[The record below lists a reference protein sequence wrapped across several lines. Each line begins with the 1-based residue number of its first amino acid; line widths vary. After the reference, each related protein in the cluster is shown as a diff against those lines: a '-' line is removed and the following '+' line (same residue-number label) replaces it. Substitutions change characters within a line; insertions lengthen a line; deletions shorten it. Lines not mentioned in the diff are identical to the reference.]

1 MDAAICPLPFAGVD
15 PKSIV
20 CEFFRHGQCTKGN
33 KCKFSHDLSV
43 ERKGPK
49 ISLFADQRDLKKDGE
64 EDGEGKVGRGMDAVR
79 VLANWGY
86 LITFDGR
93 STYTGMSDCTNI

>member
-1 MDAAICPLPFAGVD
+1 MFSWLCPLPGVD

-49 ISLFADQRDLKKDGE
+49 ISLFTDQRDIKKDGE
-64 EDGEGKVGRGMDAVR
+64 EDGEGKVGTGVGALR
-79 VLANWGY
+79 VLAGSWGY
-86 LITFDGR
+86 R
-93 STYTGMSDCTNI
+93 